1 MYIRDVLVTIATLFF
16 VTKAL
21 RNPLVG
27 MLAYIGYG
35 LISPQGLTWYF
46 ASAFPH
52 SLAIGVATIIGFIS
66 WSRPTKFPHC
76 WETVMLGVLWLW
88 FFITTVFSYDQDA
101 AWAKFE
107 TVSKTLFMVFLAL
120 AIFQSRADVQLLLK
134 VIALCIGF
142 YAVKGTVFFVLTGG
156 SGTVEGVPGGFL
168 FANNS
173 MGLALAMNV
182 PLLVYLL
189 KVEDNKWVTRLLWLM
204 LICSYP
210 ATIGTFSRGAW
221 VALGAVTVLLSLKS
235 KRKGMTVGAVAVVL
249 VVGMALFPLLASD
262 RLSERAKTFQNIEAE
277 GSAQQRFGSWEFCAR
292 VGLGNPIFG
301 LGFDYYSLGTYT
313 EYYPEYVE
321 RWGLERW
328 KGRAWSCHSMWVTVL
343 GEHGVLAFVLWVGL
357 LCSCFVRLQR
367 IRRVALDR
375 QELAWGVPW
384 ADAMQASLVAYVV
397 AGTFLDVAYFDTYY
411 QLMVAIILI
420 YQRQSDELAQQGPN
434 SVGLPDWKLPVG
446 RVTKPAG
453 LPA

>member
-1 MYIRDVLVTIATLFF
+1 MYIRDVIVIIATLFF
-16 VTKAL
+16 VVKAL

-46 ASAFPH
+46 ASTFPH
-52 SLAIGVATIIGFIS
+52 SLAIGVATIIGFIG
-66 WSRPTKFPHC
+66 WSRPTKFRLC
-76 WETVMLGVLWLW
+76 REAVLLGVLWLW
-88 FFITTVFSYDQDA
+88 FFVTTVFSYDQDA
-101 AWAKFE
+101 AWFKFGS
-107 TVSKTLFMVFLAL
+107 VSKTLFIFFLAM
-120 AIFQSRADVQLLLK
+120 AIFQSRADVHILLK

-142 YAVKGTVFFVLTGG
+142 YAVKGTVFFLMTGG
-156 SGTVEGVPGGFL
+156 TGTVEGVPGGFL
-168 FANNS
+168 FANNA

-221 VALGAVTVLLSLKS
+221 VALGAVTVLLLLKS
-235 KRKGMTVGAVAVVL
+235 KRKGMTVGAMAVVL
-249 VVGMALFPLLASD
+249 VVGIAIFPFVASD
-262 RLSERAKTFQNIEAE
+262 RLSERAKTFENLEAE

-292 VGLGNPIFG
+292 VGLSNPLFG
-301 LGFDYYSLGTYT
+301 LGFDYYSLDTYT

-343 GEHGVLAFVLWVGL
+343 GEHGVLAFLLWVGL
-357 LCSCFVRLQR
+357 LISCFLRLQR
-367 IRRVALDR
+367 IRQVGLSR

-384 ADAMQASLVAYVV
+384 ADSVQASLVGYSV
-397 AGTFLDVAYFDTYY
+397 AGTFLDVAYFDAYY
-411 QLMVAIILI
+411 HLMVMILI
-420 YQRQSDELAQQGPN
+420 MYQRQSEELDQLGTNPISQT
-434 SVGLPDWKLPVG
+434 DWKLPADG
-446 RVTKPAG
+446 SAKPAG
-453 LPA
+453 IPV